1 MKSKIKVY
9 DAIMGSGKTHNAIE
23 RMKGYLKEGKKFIY
37 VTPFL
42 SEIERIE
49 EKLNSDE
56 VYSPKNLGEPD
67 FNGFEYEEVLIDEN
81 GKIDLNAEGTLK
93 ILNKRAQF
101 IKMVNMGK
109 NIISTHSLF
118 MSLNKNDLSL
128 FSDYILILDEVVNPM
143 KVHFMGKVDIQILKN
158 QELIVI
164 DNNTREVRFVNED
177 YHDPA
182 FKTVKKLCNNNTVFH
197 LDEYFFVWVFPIEIF
212 KEFKEI
218 QVLTY
223 LFEGSLLCAYFKLFG
238 FGYELISGSN
248 DKQLMKIKSL
258 LNVYDG
264 RIDDGLISFSFSK
277 TWIKN
282 LNKHR
287 AKKICETTSYVLK
300 KVFKTKSNENAFT
313 TFKDSRNKLSGNSY
327 SKGFIP
333 INSRATNNYR
343 NKKSMAY
350 LGNRYFDPQTQHFF
364 KQRGIDLNEDLWA
377 LGELIQWVW
386 RGCIRDDK
394 PMNIYIPNSRMR
406 NLLLGWMNGEFNYNS
421 TKEQLRIAG

>member
-350 LGNRYFDPQTQHFF
+350 LGNRYFDPQTQHF
-364 KQRGIDLNEDLWA
+364 L
-377 LGELIQWVW
+377 
-386 RGCIRDDK
+386 
-394 PMNIYIPNSRMR
+394 S
-406 NLLLGWMNGEFNYNS
+406 
-421 TKEQLRIAG
+421 KEESI